1 MDKKKLNGYRDRLI
15 AERDVLMGVV
25 GRNEDYGREADI
37 DATQDP
43 ADKASNSYTKELL
56 FTQSTNDRIILIQ
69 IDEALERIE
78 DDEFGICLNCGNE
91 IGAKRLEAL
100 PWVRYCITC
109 QDMHEKGLLNIEE

>member
-1 MDKKKLNGYRDRLI
+1 MDKKKLKTYHDRLVV
-15 AERDVLMGVV
+15 ERDALLGVV

-43 ADKASNSYTKELL
+43 ADKAANSYTKELL
-56 FTQSTNDRIILIQ
+56 FTQSTNDRLILTQ

-78 DDEFGICLNCGNE
+78 NEEYGVCLNCQKE

-100 PWVRYCITC
+100 PWVRYCIGC
-109 QDMHEKGLLNIEE
+109 QDLLEKGLLNQEE